1 MIISPFVY
9 FKIRNSNLYISS
21 NKDTFATCIKYFLQ
35 NTIMK
40 VHHEGRDVLSIY
52 LIILVLLNGALWYF
66 FNHSILSYIVG
77 GISLIVFLIV
87 LNFYRSPH
95 REFKENADGAVIA
108 SADGKIVAI
117 EEVYEGEFFKD
128 KRIIVSIFMSPFN
141 VHVNW
146 YPINGK
152 VLMSKHH
159 DGRFMAAYL
168 PKSSTENE
176 RSTVVMETEN
186 KKHQIL
192 LRQVAGAM
200 ARRIVTYAQEGDT
213 AHVDEHLGFIKL
225 GSRVDVYLPIG
236 SEILVE
242 MDQKVK
248 GNQTIIAKFK

>member
-1 MIISPFVY
+1 M
-9 FKIRNSNLYISS
+9 YISS
-21 NKDTFATCIKYFLQ
+21 NKDTFATYNKIVLQ

-40 VHHEGRDVLSIY
+40 VHHEGRGVLTTY

-66 FNHSILSYIVG
+66 FHHSVLSYLVG
-77 GISLIVFLIV
+77 GASLVLFLIV
-87 LNFYRSPH
+87 LNFYRSPY
-95 REFKENADGAVIA
+95 RRFTGNTDDIIVA

-117 EEVYEGEFFKD
+117 EEVYEGEYFKD

-141 VHVNW
+141 VHANW

-176 RSTVVMETEN
+176 RSTVVMETEDGR
-186 KKHQIL
+186 HQIL

-200 ARRIVTYAQEGDT
+200 ARRIVTYAQVGEI
-213 AHVDEHLGFIKL
+213 AHIDEHLGFIKL
-225 GSRVDVYLPIG
+225 GSRVDVYLPLG
-236 SEILVE
+236 TEILVE
-242 MDQKVK
+242 MDQKVT
-248 GNQTIIAKFK
+248 GNQTVIAKFK